1 MGPRLGIH
9 AGFYGRPRDRAPARE
24 DAFEGSEQSL
34 PFSIAT
40 RAVTKDFANCMNL
53 AVREQVAQ
61 SFLTFGTSLDFS
73 YRQGSDRDGDR
84 LRSHI

>member
-1 MGPRLGIH
+1 MYRRNPRRIL
-9 AGFYGRPRDRAPARE
+9 RPTKGSGTLACE

-53 AVREQVAQ
+53 GLREQVAQ
-61 SFLTFGTSLDFS
+61 SFLALGTSP
-73 YRQGSDRDGDR
+73 
-84 LRSHI
+84 

>member
-1 MGPRLGIH
+1 MYRRNPRWNL
-9 AGFYGRPRDRAPARE
+9 RPTKGSGTLACE

-40 RAVTKDFANCMNL
+40 RAVTKDFANCMNF

-61 SFLTFGTSLDFS
+61 SFLTFDTSLDFS

>member
-1 MGPRLGIH
+1 MYRRNPRRIL
-9 AGFYGRPRDRAPARE
+9 RPTKGSGTLACE